1 MNALEI
7 MVAEHTNIKRML
19 KIVRKYCYKIL
30 KNEALDYNDF
40 YKIIDFVRNYADKH
54 HHSKEE
60 NILFDLLSNQ
70 LGEKIKNG
78 PIMGMLVEHDLG
90 RLYMTNLEN
99 ALKRLE
105 TGKED
110 AKLDIIAN
118 SISYTDLLTR
128 HIEREDTALYK
139 FAERSLTEENAKI
152 LNEKSEEV
160 EKNAALNNIQDKYL
174 KLIDELERKLDAI

>member
-1 MNALEI
+1 MTALEL
-7 MVAEHTNIKRML
+7 MVSEHINIKRVL
-19 KIVRKYCYKIL
+19 KIIRKCCYKIL
-30 KNEALDYNDF
+30 KNESLDYNDF

-60 NILFDLLSNQ
+60 NILFDLLSKQ

-90 RLYMTNLEN
+90 RLYMLNLEN

-105 TGKED
+105 SGLED

-118 SISYTDLLTR
+118 SVSYADLLTR
-128 HIEREDTALYK
+128 HMDREDTALYK
-139 FAERSLTEENAKI
+139 FAERSLSEENKKV
-152 LNEKSEEV
+152 LNQKSEEI
-160 EKNAALNNIQDKYL
+160 EKTAALNGTQDRYL
-174 KLIDELERKLDAI
+174 KLIDTLESKFN

>member
-7 MVAEHTNIKRML
+7 MVSEHANIKRML
-19 KIVRKYCYKIL
+19 KIVRKYCYKVL

-60 NILFDLLSNQ
+60 NILFDILSNQ
-70 LGEKIKNG
+70 FGEKIKNG

-105 TGKED
+105 AGKED

-128 HIEREDTALYK
+128 HIDREDTALYK
-139 FAERSLTEENAKI
+139 FAERSLSEENVKM

-174 KLIDELERKLDAI
+174 KLINELERKLDAI

>member
-7 MVAEHTNIKRML
+7 MVAEHSNIKRML
-19 KIVRKYCYKIL
+19 KIVRKYCYKVL

-70 LGEKIKNG
+70 FGEKIKNG

-105 TGKED
+105 CGKED

-139 FAERSLTEENAKI
+139 FAERSLSEENVKI

-160 EKNAALNNIQDKYL
+160 EKNAALNSIQDKYL
-174 KLIDELERKLDAI
+174 KLIDELERTLDAI

>member
-7 MVAEHTNIKRML
+7 MVGEHSNIKRML
-19 KIVRKYCYKIL
+19 KIVRKYCYKVL

-70 LGEKIKNG
+70 FGEKIKNG

-90 RLYMTNLEN
+90 RLYMSNLEN

-105 TGKED
+105 AGKED

-139 FAERSLTEENAKI
+139 FAERSLSEENVKI

-160 EKNAALNNIQDKYL
+160 EKNAALNSIQDKYQ
-174 KLIDELERKLDAI
+174 KLIDELERKLDSI